1 MKKILVIGSINQDL
15 VVYAPHHPKIG
26 ETILGNNFQTFPG
39 GKGANQAI
47 AAARLGGNVQMI
59 GCVGDDSFGKTL
71 LQNLNKNNIDTSA
84 IKVSSKATGVALI
97 TVDAAGQNTIVVV
110 PGANSAL
117 QEKDLFGLRK
127 VIQSADILVLQLE
140 IPLEV
145 VIKAIDIAY
154 KNGVTIILNPA
165 PAQKIPSETLKKV
178 TYLIPNENEI
188 SSMTGV
194 EINSDADLLQAA
206 EQLFSEGIKQ
216 IILTMGEK
224 GAYYLSPNQKF
235 RIPVF
240 QVIMIDS
247 TAAGDAFIGGFAA
260 GLANGLDIQHALLY
274 ASAAGALAVTRQGAQ
289 TSLPDKNEV
298 AEFLSRRANEAAS
311 FFSP

>member
-26 ETILGNNFQTFPG
+26 ETILGSDFQTFPG

-59 GCVGDDSFGKTL
+59 GCVGNDAFGETL
-71 LQNLNKNNIDTSA
+71 LQNLNKNLVDTSSVK
-84 IKVSSKATGVALI
+84 KVSQSTGVALI
-97 TVDAAGQNTIVVV
+97 TVDASGQNTIVVV

-117 QEKDLFGLRK
+117 GEMDVADLSTF
-127 VIQSADILVLQLE
+127 IQAADILVLQLE

-154 KNGVTIILNPA
+154 ENEVIIILNPA
-165 PAQKIPSETLKKV
+165 PAQMIPSPTLQKV
-178 TYLIPNENEI
+178 TYMVPNENEI
-188 SSMTGV
+188 SSMTSV
-194 EINSDADLLQAA
+194 EINADTDILIAA
-206 EQLFSEGIKQ
+206 EQLFSEGSQ
-216 IILTMGEK
+216 QVILTMGEK

-235 RIPVF
+235 HIPAF
-240 QVIMIDS
+240 QVNMIDS
-247 TAAGDAFIGGFAA
+247 TAAGDAFIGGFAV
-260 GLANGLDIQHALLY
+260 GLINGHDLQHAMLH

-289 TSLPDKNEV
+289 TSLPDEKEVEDFLNSKSDEV
-298 AEFLSRRANEAAS
+298 AN